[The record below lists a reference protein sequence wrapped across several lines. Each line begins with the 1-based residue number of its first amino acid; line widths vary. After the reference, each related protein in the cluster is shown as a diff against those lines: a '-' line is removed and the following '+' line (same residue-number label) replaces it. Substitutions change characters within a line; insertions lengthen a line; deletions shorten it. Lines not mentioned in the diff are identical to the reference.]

1 MTEQPGAPAS
11 HITDITDSTATDTAH
26 AAELERL
33 LAKARERYEVEFE
46 TLTVDD
52 APLEIL
58 QIRNMVGHL
67 DRLIA
72 ANAIKDPLRDLPL
85 WAKIWPASFLL
96 GRFLRKLD
104 PAGKSLLEIGAG
116 CGVTGLIAAR
126 YGFARVTITD
136 VNDDALL
143 FARINVLRNG
153 LADRVEV
160 RRCDI
165 TAARLADRYDVV
177 AGAEILYLEDLHR
190 PLAKFLARHVAPG
203 GQAMLCTDKR
213 RKAAHFLKLAGR
225 DFDVAEQPVGVKST
239 GDDGQEERRLFL
251 VHRLTPKRAGTAP
264 AAPVPPVTPA

>member
-1 MTEQPGAPAS
+1 MTEQPDTPVLHSPESAP
-11 HITDITDSTATDTAH
+11 TADAN

-33 LAKARERYEVEFE
+33 LAKARERYEVGFE
-46 TLTVDD
+46 TLTVDN

-58 QIRNMVGHL
+58 QIRNMTGHL

-72 ANAIKDPLRDLPL
+72 TNAIKDPLRDLPL

-104 PAGKSLLEIGAG
+104 PAGKSLLEVGAG

-136 VNDDALL
+136 VHDDALL

-165 TAARLADRYDVV
+165 TAARPDSRPATRYDVI

-190 PLAKFLARHVAPG
+190 PLAKFLARHVASG

-225 DFDVAEQPVGVKST
+225 DFDVAEQPVGIKST

-251 VHRLTPKRAGTAP
+251 VHRLTPKRTGATP
-264 AAPVPPVTPA
+264 AAPA

>member
-11 HITDITDSTATDTAH
+11 HITDTTDSTATDTAH

-33 LAKARERYEVEFE
+33 LTKARERYEVEFE

-96 GRFLRKLD
+96 G
-104 PAGKSLLEIGAG
+104 
-116 CGVTGLIAAR
+116 
-126 YGFARVTITD
+126 
-136 VNDDALL
+136 DDALL

-251 VHRLTPKRAGTAP
+251 VHRLTPKRAST
-264 AAPVPPVTPA
+264 APVPPVTPA

>member
-11 HITDITDSTATDTAH
+11 HITDTTDSTATDTAH

-33 LAKARERYEVEFE
+33 LTKARERYEVEFE

-153 LADRVEV
+153 LTDRVEV

-251 VHRLTPKRAGTAP
+251 VHRLTPKRAST
-264 AAPVPPVTPA
+264 APVPPVTPA